1 MAQEHGVYWQ
11 SVRSGVPVEKILSG
25 LYKAV
30 VFGFTVTAICAFE
43 GFNTHRRS
51 SEPGARGV
59 SQSTTRAVV
68 YSSIAVLALNY
79 LLTAVQVHR

>member
-1 MAQEHGVYWQ
+1 
-11 SVRSGVPVEKILSG
+11 VRFHDVGWGFV
-25 LYKAV
+25 KAL
-30 VFGFTVTAICAFE
+30 VFGFTITAICSYE

-68 YSSIAVLALNY
+68 YSSIAVLALDY
-79 LLTAVQVHR
+79 VITAVQVSP